1 MPVIRKPI
9 RILAPALGAAL
20 LMSLGVTLIPSPA
33 HSPAPAAARTVA
45 IPVPEPKLAYEAS
58 TWPAPSGPR
67 NLLES
72 ADGSL
77 RVQVGS
83 YTDCSGASAV
93 PRYAAEL
100 DPCFAGRYY
109 FLGHNPG
116 VFTPLMHMAPGD
128 RITYHDAGGHALR
141 FRIVDTRVI
150 ARNGGGLTLPAG
162 VAAQFQTCEVL
173 DGAYVRILDA
183 VRDTA

>member
-1 MPVIRKPI
+1 M
-9 RILAPALGAAL
+9 LATLVATLLLLSHRSPPASDPTVGPAAASGAAAP
-20 LMSLGVTLIPSPA
+20 IPHPEPKTA
-33 HSPAPAAARTVA
+33 APAPA
-45 IPVPEPKLAYEAS
+45 PDPG
-58 TWPAPSGPR
+58 GPR

-77 RVQVGS
+77 RVVVGS

-93 PRYAAEL
+93 PRDAAEL

-116 VFTPLMHMAPGD
+116 VFSPLLKMGQGAVL
-128 RITYHDAGGHALR
+128 TYYDANGHAQR
-141 FRIVDTRVI
+141 FRIVGWRVI
-150 ARNGGGLTLPAG
+150 ARNAGDLTLAAG

-183 VRDTA
+183 VRDSA